1 MSGLTNALVICAVVV
16 LVVVRQFK
24 AQQIGTD
31 RRWWLIPAVLVFMA
45 VREPDLIDPHH
56 RTASV
61 TLLAA
66 ELLVALAMGAGW
78 ARTSHVWS
86 DQDGTAWSKGT
97 RATAMVWVVGIALR
111 AGLYGIGSLLQVR
124 QGSATLML
132 ALAATLLVRSG
143 LLLLRS
149 GAVSGVGAGVG
160 TGAERATYGSAHA
173 ARESV
178 RKGAV

>member
-1 MSGLTNALVICAVVV
+1 MSGLTNALVICVVVV

-45 VREPDLIDPHH
+45 VREPDLIDPQH

-61 TLLAA
+61 ALLAA
-66 ELLVALAMGAGW
+66 ELFVGLAMGAGW
-78 ARTSHVWS
+78 ARTSHVWTER
-86 DQDGTAWSKGT
+86 DGTPWSKGT
-97 RATAMVWVVGIALR
+97 KATAVVWAVGIGLR
-111 AGLYGIGSLLQVR
+111 AGLFGVGSMLHVR

-143 LLLLRS
+143 LLLLRAGFGHTMY
-149 GAVSGVGAGVG
+149 GAA
-160 TGAERATYGSAHA
+160 AAH
-173 ARESV
+173 RPM
-178 RKGAV
+178 RKEPV